1 MQQGHEGHGGMNRDM
16 MRKHYVMLAVN
27 MILSAIVMYVA
38 MYSMIWSFA
47 DFFNNL
53 NMFYMALIMWAP
65 MGVLMLI
72 TMASMYSDKKLNII
86 LYAGFALV
94 LVLSFFAMRDQT
106 LVGDKQFVRAM
117 IPHHSG
123 AILMC
128 NRASVRD
135 TEIRELCF
143 GPNGIVESQ
152 TREVAQMKAILKRL

>member
-1 MQQGHEGHGGMNRDM
+1 MQQGHEGHGGMNRGM
-16 MRKHYVMLAVN
+16 MRKHYGMLAVN
-27 MILSAIVMYVA
+27 LILSAIVMYLA
-38 MYSMIWSFA
+38 MFTMIWSFA

-53 NMFYMALIMWAP
+53 NMVYMALIMWAP
-65 MGVLMLI
+65 MGILMII
-72 TMASMYSDKKLNII
+72 TMASMFMDKKLNII

-135 TEIRELCF
+135 EEIRDLCF
-143 GPNGIVESQ
+143 RPNGIVESQ